1 MALKIRKQLIADT
14 SMKFGRSNPCTYLTI
29 HDTANKDR
37 GANAAAHAN
46 LQSRL
51 WDWATWHWTVDDKEA
66 VQSYDESFQL
76 WHAGDGRGPGNL
88 ASIAI
93 EMCVNVDGDFNQAVA
108 NLIDLAADI
117 VRRRNITQINV
128 VQHNRWSGKNCPA
141 SIRAQGRW
149 AAIVAAIW
157 AKATSGATITPTP
170 SPTPS
175 AGSLTAVAQ
184 QVINGDWGNGEDRK
198 RRLTAAG
205 YNPAKVQTEVN
216 RLLGYTP
223 SPTVD
228 TSGRNLERVAQ
239 QVINGDWG
247 NGEDRK
253 RRLTAAGYSYADV
266 QAAVNVALGI
276 EVPKA
281 SAPSA
286 ASPANIGALAQAVIN
301 GDYGNGDER
310 RLKLGAN
317 YAAVQA
323 EVNRRLGVK
332 TPAVPTNIT
341 ALAQAVIRGDYG
353 NGEDR
358 KKRLG
363 SNYGVVQAEVNRI
376 LGL

>member
-205 YNPAKVQTEVN
+205 Y
-216 RLLGYTP
+216 
-223 SPTVD
+223 
-228 TSGRNLERVAQ
+228 
-239 QVINGDWG
+239 
-247 NGEDRK
+247 
-253 RRLTAAGYSYADV
+253 SYADV